1 MLIRRAF
8 FTGLQISP
16 LLIRFAVRLQGG
28 ALLLGAIASLAAL
41 SCATGCAYHA
51 GVADRQIPGGYRMIA
66 VPVFKNDTAE
76 TGVEVFFTNALV
88 RELERSR
95 LAKVTDMASAEV
107 DLVGVVSSI
116 KYAPT
121 NSYSIDRSNVDVEH
135 FPAPNDPR
143 SFGPNIATNTVQNTE
158 YRILVTTQLQLVRIS
173 DHKVVW
179 AGEFKNERTYLA
191 PKIAIQDLTSAN
203 ATYNQSARDQ
213 NLQLMA
219 KDTMREAYE
228 RLTENF

>member
-8 FTGLQISP
+8 FSGLQISP
-16 LLIRFAVRLQGG
+16 LIGRLAVQLQGG
-28 ALLLGAIASLAAL
+28 VLLLGAVACLSSAASVLA
-41 SCATGCAYHA
+41 GCAYHA
-51 GVADRQIPGGYRMIA
+51 GVSDRQIPGGYRMIA

-95 LAKVTDMASAEV
+95 LAKVTDVASAEV
-107 DLVGVVSSI
+107 NLVGVVSSI
-116 KYAPT
+116 KYSPT
-121 NSYSIDRSNVDVEH
+121 NSYNIDQSQVDSAH
-135 FPAPNDPR
+135 FKAGPGG
-143 SFGPNIATNTVQNTE
+143 FGPNLATGTVQNTE